1 MILVPGTL
9 FYKRGMHISLYVLM
23 KVVGTRL
30 YRCRLAVPVD
40 MCGSVSSWEQLEEQY
55 LTSMLPG
62 LRKKKKLFKIYLVLA
77 LTKRSCTV
85 CSTVEDSA

>member
-1 MILVPGTL
+1 
-9 FYKRGMHISLYVLM
+9 M

-40 MCGSVSSWEQLEEQY
+40 MCGSVLFWEQLEEQY

-62 LRKKKKLFKIYLVLA
+62 LRKKMLFKIYLVLA

-85 CSTVEDSA
+85 CSAVEDSA